1 MTISAPHKPL
11 TNISEECRSS
21 QKFNLDAAIARISHW
36 LPTQGP
42 LKDFI
47 HHNTLH
53 SLQHHPFHEGV
64 AIAGRI
70 FGARSYMP
78 LADYQKRYRQGRI
91 TDAAITWA
99 MGQSA
104 AAIENVEKFRES
116 LFIEDNRSHYPPASL
131 ANHGIR
137 NSWLTRLEIDLNAL
151 VHPVL
156 FRLLANFLDQGISRW
171 TLPRNDERF
180 WDCVWRLVQNSL
192 LPLYPF
198 HEPAIR
204 ALLLENPDQVILTC
218 LGKIVG
224 DEQLNEQYLLE
235 MLLAH
240 PGWAGMVRLVEQ
252 TPQALLARR
261 TISLK
266 EMIAVELACE
276 LAFLYLKKG
285 RQFQSIGAVP
295 RSNMT
300 PLLHDA
306 NFKPKVPLRLKVWH
320 EAMEWT
326 LHAEL
331 LKAIAT
337 HASENPAAG
346 DKSSPPVAQ
355 ALFCLDDRECSLR
368 RHLEE
373 LNPAIETFGTAGFFG
388 IDFFYQGLDDAFP
401 VAQCPVIIQP
411 KHLVR
416 ESSLAQEPGKKKN
429 GEDMNNLHIKSHSL
443 FRGWLYTQTLGI
455 GYAIRLA
462 WNVFRP
468 GGKLPNIKKLSEV
481 KAHTHLHLLRE
492 SDTPTEDGR
501 MLGFSL
507 SEMADRIE
515 GSLRNIGLTCD
526 FAPLVVIVAHGSSS
540 VNNPHFAAY
549 DCGACSGK
557 PGAPNARAFAWM
569 ANHEPVRAQLRERGI
584 DIPEATRFIAAMHN
598 TSRDEITYFDEHL
611 LQAQPISGLETFQDA
626 MRRALELNALE
637 RYRWFELGPQ
647 TQDKQ
652 AAHAHVKDRSVSIF
666 EPRPEYNHSNN
677 LYCIVGKRALT
688 RDIYMD
694 RRAFLHSYDPETDVQ
709 GVLLAGIL
717 KAIIPVCGGINLEYL
732 FSRIDNSVYGA
743 GTKLPHNVIGLLG
756 VANGVEGDLRTG
768 LPNQMI
774 EVHEPA
780 RLLIVIEQSRAV
792 IDKALVKIG
801 SLREWLDNDWVRF
814 SCIDPASHAIYFYS
828 RKGWE
833 TVNLADDMPTPK
845 AACSEEIFTGQ
856 VQTIPVHL
864 LTATRNSL

>member
-11 TNISEECRSS
+11 TNISEACRSS
-21 QKFNLDAAIARISHW
+21 QKFNLDEAIAHISHW

-91 TDAAITWA
+91 TDAALTWA
-99 MGQSA
+99 IGQSA
-104 AAIENVEKFRES
+104 AAIEDVEKFRES

-224 DEQLNEQYLLE
+224 DEQLYEQYLLE

-252 TPQALLARR
+252 NPQALLARR

-300 PLLHDA
+300 PLLHDSD
-306 NFKPKVPLRLKVWH
+306 FKPKVPLRLKVWH

-337 HASENPAAG
+337 SAAKKDRDGIEN
-346 DKSSPPVAQ
+346 SPPRIQ
-355 ALFCLDDRECSLR
+355 ALFCLDDREGSLR

-373 LNPAIETFGTAGFFG
+373 LNPAIETFGAAGFFG
-388 IDFFYQGLDDAFP
+388 IDILFQGLDDVFP
-401 VAQCPVIIQP
+401 VAQCPAIIRP
-411 KHLVR
+411 KHIIR
-416 ESSLAQEPGKKKN
+416 ESSLTRKPDRKKK
-429 GEDMNNLHIKSHSL
+429 GKELKDLHVKSHSL

-455 GYAIRLA
+455 GYALRLI

-468 GGKLPNIKKLSEV
+468 GGKLPSIKMLSEV

-492 SDTPTEDGR
+492 NDIPTEDGR
-501 MLGFSL
+501 MLGFSFA
-507 SEMADRIE
+507 EMADRVE
-515 GSLRNIGLTCD
+515 GLLRNIGLTRN
-526 FAPLVVIVAHGSSS
+526 FAPWVVVVAHGSTSA
-540 VNNPHFAAY
+540 NNPHFAAY

-557 PGAPNARAFAWM
+557 PGAPNSRAFAWI
-569 ANHEPVRAQLRERGI
+569 ANHESVRALLRERGI
-584 DIPEATRFIAAMHN
+584 DIPVSTRFIAAMHN
-598 TSRDEITYFDEHL
+598 TTRDEITYFDEHL
-611 LQAQPISGLETFQDA
+611 LEDLPISELENFKVT
-626 MRRALELNALE
+626 MEHALELNALE
-637 RYRWFELGPQ
+637 RCRWFELGPQ
-647 TQDKQ
+647 NRNKQ
-652 AAHAHVKDRSVSIF
+652 AAHAHIKERSVSIF

-688 RDIYMD
+688 RDVYMD
-694 RRAFLHSYDPETDVQ
+694 RRAFLHSYAPETDTQ
-709 GVLLAGIL
+709 GTLLARIL
-717 KAIIPVCGGINLEYL
+717 SAIIPVCGGINLEYL

-780 RLLIVIEQSRAV
+780 RLLIVIEQSRDI
-792 IDKALVKIG
+792 IDKALDKIG
-801 SLREWLDNDWVRF
+801 DLREWLDNDWCRF
-814 SCIDPASHAIYFYS
+814 ACFEPASHAIYFYS
-828 RKGWE
+828 RKQWSS
-833 TVNLADDMPTPK
+833 VNLTDVMPTPE
-845 AACSEEIFTGQ
+845 AACSEAVFTGQ
-856 VQTIPVHL
+856 IHTVPVHL
-864 LTATRNSL
+864 LKTTRNPL